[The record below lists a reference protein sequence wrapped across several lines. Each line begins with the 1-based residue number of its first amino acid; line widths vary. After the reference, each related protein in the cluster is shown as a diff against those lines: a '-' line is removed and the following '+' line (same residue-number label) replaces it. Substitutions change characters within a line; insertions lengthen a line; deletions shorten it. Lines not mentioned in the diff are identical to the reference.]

1 MLQIHESTIHI
12 IFGTCVVLMEAMHT
26 GKALVGIYLI
36 RMRLMFHKTYPGP
49 YTTLTSQRKIRCD

>member
-26 GKALVGIYLI
+26 GEALVGIYLI
-36 RMRLMFHKTYPGP
+36 RMRLMFHKTHPGSI
-49 YTTLTSQRKIRCD
+49 YNFNITEKNSM